1 MANTLYA
8 RLCGQRWADA
18 EAAYLDAPHAGFA
31 RQQLLDAVGVPQ
43 GLSIVLGREFDRM
56 AAGGESGVAWFF
68 SVAVR
73 YRVSSNQGLC
83 DFALRLAGSPQDVP
97 GMVPTPALLDALLL
111 DVKQKDTL
119 LRGARLVALLC
130 ASHNPGP
137 FGGSFPRWKW

>member
-43 GLSIVLGREFDRM
+43 GFSIGLGREFDRM
-56 AAGGESGVAWFF
+56 EAGAESGVAWFF
-68 SVAVR
+68 SLAAR
-73 YRVSSNQGLC
+73 YRVSLNQGLS
-83 DFALRLAGSPQDVP
+83 DFALRLASSPQDVP
-97 GMVPTPALLDALLL
+97 GIVPTPALLDALLS
-111 DVKQKDTL
+111 DVKENDTL

-130 ASHNPGP
+130 ARRNPGP